1 MLELLFLGFSTNLL
15 LACILTITAYNAVSA
30 LVALIFAFVNATCIF
45 FLMELEFIGLLFLIV
60 YVGAVSVLFLF
71 SVMLFNLKNIVRT
84 KTTAFVLKN
93 LIILLSIAV
102 ASLFL
107 FQHFISLSPLVVTH
121 DSLVMSNDSLAAL
134 ANGPSS
140 GSLVSRIR
148 DMSTDRWVIVN
159 TFSNNDIFFIG
170 QILYGRFS
178 LYLIL
183 ASVILLIAM
192 LGAVVLINN
201 PKDHV
206 QMQHAL
212 KQVTKSVRI
221 SLHGLRS
228 SR

>member
-1 MLELLFLGFSTNLL
+1 MLDLLFLGFSTNLL
-15 LACILTITAYNAVSA
+15 LSCILTITAFNAVSA

-84 KTTAFVLKN
+84 KTTSFVLKN
-93 LIILLSIAV
+93 LVVLLLIAV
-102 ASLFL
+102 TSLFV
-107 FQHFISLSPLVVTH
+107 FQNFITSNPLDVISPCILQG
-121 DSLVMSNDSLAAL
+121 NDMPQGDLIAL
-134 ANGPSS
+134 GN
-140 GSLVSRIR
+140 LKNL
-148 DMSTDRWVIVN
+148 N
-159 TFSNNDIFFIG
+159 TFANNDIFFIG
-170 QILYGRFS
+170 QVLYGRVS
-178 LYLIL
+178 LYLLL

-212 KQVTKSVRI
+212 KQMTKSVRI
-221 SLHGLRS
+221 SLLTR
-228 SR
+228 